1 MEEIG
6 DRTGKSENGHISIRF
21 LFNPPLIG
29 IIAFIQ
35 NISIMEKMETRFLSF
50 YLYKNILPLKY

>member
-6 DRTGKSENGHISIRF
+6 DRTGKSENRHISIHF